1 MELKQIFDLARMAAH
16 PDLLDD
22 IAGLEARFIRNENL
36 DQDDWGED
44 EDVEDDDDVPG
55 APAPMIIQLAP
66 DAFEALKAALRKAIP
81 KLVA

>member
-22 IAGLEARFIRNENL
+22 IAELEARFIRNENL

-44 EDVEDDDDVPG
+44 EDFEDDDVPG

-66 DAFEALKAALRKAIP
+66 AAFEALKAALQKAIP